1 MKILFIAPANSI
13 HTVRWVNALAEHGH
27 EMHLACLI
35 NHKNMNHDLNDAVTV
50 YELPIPGTKGY
61 YLNAFKLRKLAAQ
74 IKPDMINVHYASGY
88 GTLMRMAGLKQSLLS
103 VWGSDVYD
111 FPYEGRLQ
119 MYIIRKNLRYAR
131 AIASTSRCMADQAR
145 AILKEEREIAVT
157 PFGVNLSEYQEKK
170 EKASDTMMIGC
181 IKTLEQKYGIN
192 YLIKAIRILID
203 DLQKENM
210 YDTAKKI
217 RCRIYGDGSQK
228 VMLQNLIE
236 ELRLEKV
243 VTLMGRI
250 PHEQVP
256 STLAKMDIFCVLSEC
271 ESYGVAAVEASAAG
285 LPVVV
290 SDAPGF
296 KEVIDN
302 SVTGI
307 IVEKKSP
314 EKAAR
319 ALKKLV
325 LDDKLRDSMG
335 KEGRKRV
342 ERLYDWKKNVDDM
355 EDIYNKLAQDYE
367 SE

>member
-13 HTVRWVNALAEHGH
+13 HTVRWVNALAERGH

-35 NHKNMNHDLNDAVTV
+35 NHKNMNHDLNDAVTA

-61 YLNAFKLRKLAAQ
+61 YLNALKLRKLAAQ
-74 IKPDMINVHYASGY
+74 IKPDVINVHYASGY
-88 GTLMRMAGLKQSLLS
+88 GTLMRMAGLKQTLLS
-103 VWGSDVYD
+103 VWGSDVYE
-111 FPYEGRLQ
+111 FPYQGRLQ
-119 MYIIRKNLRYAR
+119 MHIIRKNLRSAR
-131 AIASTSRCMADQAR
+131 AIASTSHCMADQTR

-157 PFGVNLSEYQEKK
+157 PFGVNLPEYQEMKK
-170 EKASDTMMIGC
+170 TTSDTMLIGC

-203 DLQKENM
+203 DLQKENKH
-210 YDTAKKI
+210 DIAKKI

-228 VMLQNLIE
+228 AMLQKLIE
-236 ELRLEKV
+236 DLKLENV
-243 VTLMGRI
+243 VTLMGKI

-256 STLAKMDIFCVLSEC
+256 STLAEMDIFCVLSEY

-296 KEVIDN
+296 KEIIDN

-307 IVEKKSP
+307 VVEKKSP
-314 EKAAR
+314 EKAAE

-325 LDDKLRDSMG
+325 LNDKLRDSMG

-342 ERLYDWKKNVDDM
+342 EKLYDWNLNVSYM
-355 EDIYNKLAQDYE
+355 EELYHTLRR
-367 SE
+367 